1 MSVSR
6 ANATKTV
13 LKREQKLRDFAMS
26 LPDATE
32 DFPWEHIAIKVRRR
46 VFVFLSADERGLGVS
61 LKIPALKDEALLLPF
76 TEPTGYGLGKSGWVS
91 ARFGP
96 KEEPPF
102 GLLRAWIAESYR
114 TIAPKKL
121 VALLAA
127 GGVNGGVNGGAARAT
142 TSARKPASHEAKRG
156 SVAGRTRRKKA

>member
-1 MSVSR
+1 MTVSR
-6 ANATKTV
+6 ANAAKAV
-13 LKREQKLRDFAMS
+13 LKREKALRDFAMT

-32 DFPWEHIAIKVRRR
+32 DFPWDHIAIKVRRK

-61 LKIPALKDEALLLPF
+61 VKIPGSKDEALLLPF

-96 KEEPPF
+96 QEEPPF
-102 GLLRAWIAESYR
+102 GLLRAWITESYR

-121 VALLAA
+121 
-127 GGVNGGVNGGAARAT
+127 AARLDEASGRAAPT
-142 TSARKPASHEAKRG
+142 REPASRGAKP
-156 SVAGRTRRKKA
+156 VAARTTRRKKA